1 MSDDAV
7 TAGTSPEPWV
17 GFLPWQRDW
26 LVSRLAERSRRHHA
40 LLITGPA
47 GLGKKILA
55 LNYAQALL
63 CEAPQPDGIAC
74 GKCAGCTYVAARTHP
89 DLRVLDLYHFD
100 EKDEEWGPV
109 NEIKVDRV
117 RALTV
122 LMEIST
128 HRHGARVGVITPA
141 ERMNPSTANALLK
154 TLEEPPPGAALVLT
168 SSQPGR
174 LLPTIV
180 SRCVR
185 VPAPRPSAEQGA
197 AWLKAQGVADARD
210 ALAEAG
216 GAPLAALARA
226 GADDRAERHAW
237 LDALAQPARLEPIAI
252 GARIDA
258 AGKDERKARLAAGL
272 DALADWTFDLA
283 RVAAGG
289 AAARLPSRQAAMAAL
304 APQVARIDLCRYHRC
319 VLFQRAWIAH
329 PLQPRLVA
337 EALLADYRALFP

>member
-1 MSDDAV
+1 MSDEGPSATV
-7 TAGTSPEPWV
+7 PEPWSPP
-17 GFLPWQRDW
+17 LPWQRDW
-26 LVSRLAERSRRHHA
+26 LAAQLASRERRHHA

-47 GLGKKILA
+47 GLGKKVLA

-63 CEAPQPDGIAC
+63 CESRRPDGLAC
-74 GKCAGCTYVAARTHP
+74 GACTGCTYVAARTHP
-89 DLRVLDLYHFD
+89 DLRVLDLYDFD
-100 EKDEEWGPV
+100 DKDEAWVPV
-109 NEIKVDRV
+109 NEILVKRV
-117 RALTV
+117 RALTE
-122 LMEIST
+122 LMEMST
-128 HRHGARVGVITPA
+128 HRHGARVGVIAPA
-141 ERMNPSTANALLK
+141 ERMNASTANALLK
-154 TLEEPPPGAALVLT
+154 TLEEPPPGATLVLT

-174 LLPTIV
+174 LLPTVV

-185 VPAPRPSAEQGA
+185 VPAPFPSAEQA
-197 AWLKAQGVADARD
+197 TAWLKAQGVADPAE

-226 GADDRAERHAW
+226 GDDDRAERAAW
-237 LDALAQPARLEPIAI
+237 LDALAEPDRLAPIAI

-272 DALADWTFDLA
+272 DALVDWTADLA

-289 AAARLPSRQAAMAAL
+289 RAARLPAREPALAAL
-304 APQVARIDLCRYHRC
+304 APRVARIDLCRYHRS

-337 EALLADYRALFP
+337 EALLADYRALFA